1 MEILWFCLVA
11 IMIAGYVILD
21 GFDLG
26 AGILHLA
33 VARSDGER
41 RAVLRSIGP
50 VWDGNE
56 VWLLAAGGTLY
67 FAFPALYA
75 SSFSGF
81 YLPLMIVLWLL
92 IVRGISIE
100 LRNHIDNSVWK
111 PVWDTGFSLASALLA
126 VFFGAALGN
135 VVRGVPLDAEGH
147 FFLPLWTDFQLG
159 PQPGILDW
167 YTILIGLFA
176 LATLTLHGAR
186 WLVLKTEGGV
196 RQRAE
201 VLASRLWWVVVIFTL
216 LATWVTFQIQRHIPE
231 NLAEHPW
238 GYVFPALALA
248 GLAGMWL
255 FGKHGREMPAFLSS
269 CLYIAGMLTSAVFGL
284 FPYVLPSVGSP
295 GTGLTVFNAATS
307 HYGLEVGLRWWI
319 PGMLLA
325 GAYHYFVYRHFAGKV
340 KLEDGGY

>member
-26 AGILHLA
+26 TGILHLA

-100 LRNHIDNSVWK
+100 LRNHIDNNVWK

-186 WLVLKTEGGV
+186 WLVLKTEGGI

-201 VLASRLWWVVVIFTL
+201 ALASRLWWVVVAFTL

-231 NLAEHPW
+231 NFAQHPW

-255 FGKHGREMPAFLSS
+255 FGKRGGEMPAFLSS
-269 CLYIAGMLTSAVFGL
+269 CLYIAGMLTSAVFGV

-295 GTGLTVFNAATS
+295 GTGLTVFNSATS
-307 HYGLEVGLRWWI
+307 RYGLEVGLRWWI

-340 KLEDGGY
+340 KLEEGGY

>member
-100 LRNHIDNSVWK
+100 LRNHVDNNVWK
-111 PVWDTGFSLASALLA
+111 PVWDAGFSLASALLA

-186 WLVLKTEGGV
+186 WLVLKTEGEI
-196 RQRAE
+196 RRRAE
-201 VLASRLWWVVVIFTL
+201 ALASRLWWVVVIFTL

-231 NLAEHPW
+231 NFARHPW

-248 GLAGMWL
+248 GLAGMWV
-255 FGKHGREMPAFLSS
+255 FGKRGGEMPAFLSS
-269 CLYIAGMLTSAVFGL
+269 CVFIAGMLTSAVFGV
-284 FPYVLPSVGSP
+284 FPYVLPSVGAP
-295 GTGLTVFNAATS
+295 GTGLTVYNAATS
-307 HYGLEVGLRWWI
+307 RYGLEIGLRWWI
-319 PGMLLA
+319 PGMMLA
-325 GAYHYFVYRHFAGKV
+325 GAYHCFVYRHFAGKV
-340 KLEDGGY
+340 KLEEGGY